1 MKQQR
6 LLCPY
11 PRYAKHQIGDDP
23 GYASSY
29 TCAESSPAPQE
40 SLRTV
45 RMGISDIAGGT
56 LDAGGCMSIQ
66 AAANELTK
74 EIERLTK
81 IRDSLLVGVATPSV
95 PVAPVASPSAKKATK
110 KTAAKKVAK
119 RAAKKVATAS
129 AVAPA
134 KKRVM
139 SEATKKK
146 ISDGHKRRAAAAKKA
161 AAEK

>member
-1 MKQQR
+1 M
-6 LLCPY
+6 
-11 PRYAKHQIGDDP
+11 
-23 GYASSY
+23 
-29 TCAESSPAPQE
+29 
-40 SLRTV
+40 
-45 RMGISDIAGGT
+45 RMGISEIPSGT
-56 LDAGGCMSIQ
+56 LDDGGCMSIQ

-95 PVAPVASPSAKKATK
+95 PDAPVAAPPAKKAAK
-110 KTAAKKVAK
+110 KTTAKKAAKK
-119 RAAKKVATAS
+119 AAKKPATAT
-129 AVAPA
+129 AVGPA

-161 AAEK
+161 AQEK

>member
-1 MKQQR
+1 MILAMPQATPAR
-6 LLCPY
+6 SLLL
-11 PRYAKHQIGDDP
+11 RR
-23 GYASSY
+23 
-29 TCAESSPAPQE
+29 QE

-45 RMGISDIAGGT
+45 RIGISDIAGGT
-56 LDAGGCMSIQ
+56 LDDGGCMSIQ

-81 IRDSLLVGVATPSV
+81 IRDSLLVGVATLTV
-95 PVAPVASPSAKKATK
+95 PVAPVAAPSAKKATK
-110 KTAAKKVAK
+110 KTAAKKAAK
-119 RAAKKVATAS
+119 RAAKKVATT
-129 AVAPA
+129 VAPA

-161 AAEK
+161 APEK

>member
-1 MKQQR
+1 
-6 LLCPY
+6 
-11 PRYAKHQIGDDP
+11 
-23 GYASSY
+23 
-29 TCAESSPAPQE
+29 
-40 SLRTV
+40 
-45 RMGISDIAGGT
+45 
-56 LDAGGCMSIQ
+56 MSIQ

-81 IRDSLLVGVATPSV
+81 IRDSLLVGGSTPGV
-95 PVAPVASPSAKKATK
+95 PVAPAPASPAKKAAKKATAKKGAKKAAK
-110 KTAAKKVAK
+110 KTATV
-119 RAAKKVATAS
+119 T

-161 AAEK
+161 AQEK

>member
-1 MKQQR
+1 
-6 LLCPY
+6 
-11 PRYAKHQIGDDP
+11 
-23 GYASSY
+23 
-29 TCAESSPAPQE
+29 
-40 SLRTV
+40 
-45 RMGISDIAGGT
+45 
-56 LDAGGCMSIQ
+56 MSIQ

-81 IRDSLLVGVATPSV
+81 IRDSLLVGGST
-95 PVAPVASPSAKKATK
+95 PVAPVPAPAAKKAT
-110 KTAAKKVAK
+110 AKKVAK
-119 RAAKKVATAS
+119 KAAKKTATVT

-161 AAEK
+161 AQEK